1 MSSWTE
7 ARSRGVL
14 ATVLAALVWSTA
26 GLFIKL
32 LSQDAFTILCYRSA
46 YVALVFLLVYRKE
59 VFRFNGRTAL
69 NASFYALLLISFV
82 TSTKLTTAANS
93 IFLQYTGVAYILLL
107 EPLFTREAYL
117 RINIYTAFICF
128 LGMGLFF
135 SEGLQGDTG
144 WGIPIA
150 AFSGL
155 MFAGF
160 FLGQRL
166 NAARYHVAAIFWG
179 NVVVVLVGLPSMLTS
194 APPSPAEHAM
204 LLFLGVIQM
213 GLGFILFTYGL
224 RRINATEASLISM
237 LEPLFNPIWVVIGYG
252 ELPAWQAWLGGGI
265 IISAL
270 VIRLLVLRRRSR
282 RLIT

>member
-1 MSSWTE
+1 MSNWQE
-7 ARSRGVL
+7 ARTRGIL
-14 ATVLAALVWSTA
+14 ATVLAALFWSTA

-32 LSQDAFTILCYRSA
+32 LSQDAFTILCYRST
-46 YVALVFLLVYRKE
+46 YVALVFLLVYRRE
-59 VFRFNGRTAL
+59 VFQFNWRTGL
-69 NASFYALLLISFV
+69 NALFYALLLISFV

-107 EPLFTREAYL
+107 EPLLTRESFQ
-117 RINIYTAFICF
+117 RVNILTALVCF

-135 SEGLQGDTG
+135 SEGLQGDDG

-166 NAARYHVAAIFWG
+166 NVARYHVAAIFWG
-179 NVVVVLVGLPSMLTS
+179 NVAVALVGFPSFLAS
-194 APPSPAEHAM
+194 APPSLTEHGM
-204 LLFLGVIQM
+204 LLFLGVVQM
-213 GLGFILFTYGL
+213 GLGFILFTYGI
-224 RRINATEASLISM
+224 RRISATEASLISM
-237 LEPLFNPIWVVIGYG
+237 LEPLFNPIWVIIGYG
-252 ELPAWQAWLGGGI
+252 ELPALQAWLGGGI

-270 VIRLLVLRRRSR
+270 VVRLLILRRIRT
-282 RLIT
+282 RLTT